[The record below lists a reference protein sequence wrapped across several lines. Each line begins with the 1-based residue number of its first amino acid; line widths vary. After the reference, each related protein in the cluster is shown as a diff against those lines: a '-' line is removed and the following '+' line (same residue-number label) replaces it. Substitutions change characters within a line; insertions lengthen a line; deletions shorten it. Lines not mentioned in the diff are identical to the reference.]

1 MSGAFSQV
9 VSALTVAEAQII
21 LLARSHPTNWLEL
34 QTRLIEKW
42 KLGHPEDPV
51 FLFAPPPN
59 LAKLRH
65 ALDQLEKWSEDQG
78 PWGEIYAARCREL
91 RLEAEIAEHIGDA
104 TVRGRARR
112 RFSVHGANSGSLI
125 QLARTWIQLEQSSDS
140 KETIRSD
147 DESDDRS
154 LICQMRCELQRCGF
168 SYPVRLENRLAAH
181 ATVDDKF
188 VWLKPQVYLL
198 PNESKRIV
206 IHEVHGHVARRVA
219 VKSPENAG
227 FACGTSGADADEE
240 GRALWLEDSAGL
252 FDSTRKADIGRRHWV
267 SEACREGATFSD
279 AVRSLI
285 ELNTT
290 IEKAINMGLRVWRG
304 GGIAREIVY
313 LDAYCRAKKALS
325 ESPELES
332 WMQRGRLSIDVA
344 RRLVDG
350 TLQPRH

>member
-1 MSGAFSQV
+1 VSGAFSQV

-34 QTRLIEKW
+34 QSRLIERW
-42 KLGHPEDPV
+42 KLGYPEEPV
-51 FLFAPPPN
+51 FRFAPPPN
-59 LAKLRH
+59 LTKLRQ

-91 RLEAEIAEHIGDA
+91 QLEAEIAEHIGDA
-104 TVRGRARR
+104 TVRARAQR
-112 RFSVHGANSGSLI
+112 RFSVDGANSGSLM
-125 QLARTWIQLEQSSDS
+125 QVARTWIQLEQSSDS
-140 KETIRSD
+140 GETIRSD

-154 LICQMRCELQRCGF
+154 LICQMRCELRRCGY
-168 SYPVRLENRLAAH
+168 SYPIKLENRLASR

-198 PNESKRIV
+198 PNESERIV

-227 FACGTSGADADEE
+227 FACGTNGADADEE

-252 FDSTRKADIGRRHWV
+252 FDSARKADIGRRHWV
-267 SEACREGATFSD
+267 AEACREGGTFSD
-279 AVRSLI
+279 AVRSLV

-290 IEKAINMGLRVWRG
+290 IENAINLTLRVWRG

-313 LDAYCRAKKALS
+313 LDAYRRAKQALAD
-325 ESPELES
+325 SPELES
-332 WMQRGRLSIDVA
+332 WMKRGRLSIDVA

-350 TLQPRH
+350 TLQPFH

>member
-168 SYPVRLENRLAAH
+168 SYPVRLENRLASH

-206 IHEVHGHVARRVA
+206 IHEVYGHVARRVA

-290 IEKAINMGLRVWRG
+290 IEKAINMALRVWRG